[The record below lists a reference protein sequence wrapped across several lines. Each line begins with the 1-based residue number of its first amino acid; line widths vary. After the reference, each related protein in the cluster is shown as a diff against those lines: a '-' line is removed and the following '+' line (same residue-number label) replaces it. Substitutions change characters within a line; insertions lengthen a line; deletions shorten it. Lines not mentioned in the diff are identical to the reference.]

1 MNMTVDLSVSLF
13 DFKFKNPLIVSACPV
28 TRDSRTA
35 KRIVDA
41 GIGGVVTKTLGKVPA
56 VDPRPAVARLDDFT
70 VINAEKWSQLS
81 YEQWLNEE
89 IPALKKLGV
98 PVIASI
104 GLSPDDAELI
114 TPLVH
119 DSGADIIELVSYNAE
134 NIVPM
139 VKIARPKTD
148 LPIIVKLS
156 ANWPNLFEV
165 AENAVKH
172 GADGITAI
180 DSMGPVLAINIETA
194 KPYLGVPTGEGWI
207 SGKPIKPYA
216 VRAVAGI
223 AQRVN
228 VPILGVGGIYSAKD
242 VIEMMLV
249 GAHAVQLCTVF
260 LTKGPKVISEILS
273 DMAEW
278 MTKHNHSSLSDFRG
292 VALKNIAKIV

>member
-1 MNMTVDLSVSLF
+1 VSVDLSVDLF
-13 DFKFKNPLIVSACPV
+13 GVKFKNPLIVSACPV

-41 GIGGVVTKTLGKVPA
+41 GIGGVVTKTLSRVPA

-81 YEQWLNEE
+81 YERWLNEE
-89 IPALKKLGV
+89 IPNLKKLGI
-98 PVIASI
+98 PVIVSI
-104 GLSPDDAELI
+104 GLSPEDAELI
-114 TPLVH
+114 TPLVK

-139 VKIARPKTD
+139 VETARPKTD
-148 LPIIVKLS
+148 LPILVKLS
-156 ANWPNLFEV
+156 ANWPNLFDV
-165 AENAVKH
+165 AVKAVEN

-180 DSMGPVLAINIETA
+180 DSMGPVLAINIETT

-242 VIEMMLV
+242 VIEMILV
-249 GAHAVQLCTVF
+249 GAYAVQLCTVF
-260 LTKGPKVISEILS
+260 LTKGPRVISEILN
-273 DMAEW
+273 DMKEW
-278 MTKHNHSSLSDFRG
+278 MSRHGYSSLNDFRG
-292 VALKNIAKIV
+292 IALRNIAKIG